1 MEFREIL
8 GVDKNVSLEFFVSHL
23 IEIVPEGSP
32 TPAGRARADEIG
44 FVASIL
50 ADSTDTLA
58 TRGLEHRQTE
68 LWKLFE
74 HYVLRQSALNNLS
87 VLEYAATQGVI
98 YNGFFRSQMM
108 RRHDVEWF
116 DELIRSFF
124 WQARSLTLSSRK
136 RSLYDRMSQNSR
148 FWNVHVDLLHQKF
161 ADNPYLL
168 RVH

>member
-58 TRGLEHRQTE
+58 TRGWNTARRNFGSFSNIT
-68 LWKLFE
+68 F
-74 HYVLRQSALNNLS
+74 SD
-87 VLEYAATQGVI
+87 
-98 YNGFFRSQMM
+98 SQ
-108 RRHDVEWF
+108 R
-116 DELIRSFF
+116 
-124 WQARSLTLSSRK
+124 
-136 RSLYDRMSQNSR
+136 
-148 FWNVHVDLLHQKF
+148 
-161 ADNPYLL
+161 
-168 RVH
+168 